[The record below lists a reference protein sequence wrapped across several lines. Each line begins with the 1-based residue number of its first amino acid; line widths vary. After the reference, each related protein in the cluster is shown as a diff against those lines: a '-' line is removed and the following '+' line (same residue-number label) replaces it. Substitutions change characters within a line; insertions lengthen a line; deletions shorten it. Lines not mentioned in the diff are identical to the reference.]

1 MNEILN
7 DFLLEEH
14 QVVSETYEY
23 TDSND
28 KSSTTQTKLKSKR
41 LTEKRCRQ
49 LNALFKKTKEFE
61 AYTGLSVLTIVRDK
75 LGKITINGLPDLEK
89 KLLSGEP
96 IVEIEKQLILKWVN
110 EKNKKLL
117 LEKCLQKPKIIPL
130 PVKEIIPAQ
139 LKHSIPSAVPAVKNL
154 VADFVAEEGSSS
166 IKSFSL
172 VKKKDQKSAEQPAAE
187 KAKQS
192 KKKVVV
198 NGNSSA
204 KSSTKPAKRPYTRK
218 TQKDSCH

>member
-1 MNEILN
+1 M
-7 DFLLEEH
+7 
-14 QVVSETYEY
+14 
-23 TDSND
+23 
-28 KSSTTQTKLKSKR
+28 
-41 LTEKRCRQ
+41 
-49 LNALFKKTKEFE
+49 
-61 AYTGLSVLTIVRDK
+61 
-75 LGKITINGLPDLEK
+75 PDLEK

-154 VADFVAEEGSSS
+154 VADFVAEEGSNL

>member
-1 MNEILN
+1 M
-7 DFLLEEH
+7 
-14 QVVSETYEY
+14 
-23 TDSND
+23 
-28 KSSTTQTKLKSKR
+28 
-41 LTEKRCRQ
+41 
-49 LNALFKKTKEFE
+49 
-61 AYTGLSVLTIVRDK
+61 
-75 LGKITINGLPDLEK
+75 PDLEK
-89 KLLSGEP
+89 KLLSREP
-96 IVEIEKQLILKWVN
+96 IVQVEKQLILKCAN
-110 EKNKKLL
+110 QKLL
-117 LEKCLQKPKIIPL
+117 LEKCPL